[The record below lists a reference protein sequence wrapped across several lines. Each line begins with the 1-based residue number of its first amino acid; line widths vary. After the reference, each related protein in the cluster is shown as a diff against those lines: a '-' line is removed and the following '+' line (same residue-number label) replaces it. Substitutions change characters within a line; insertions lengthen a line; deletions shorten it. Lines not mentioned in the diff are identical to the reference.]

1 MIGENKWDVSLFLT
15 QGVRDQIKSTGRR
28 KLKIGFDDEEGGGK
42 KKKKGV
48 AEEAQALCHPGV
60 IAAGF
65 VRGGCI
71 KTSLKS
77 SSGSSRH

>member
-1 MIGENKWDVSLFLT
+1 MMK
-15 QGVRDQIKSTGRR
+15 K
-28 KLKIGFDDEEGGGK
+28 EEGK